1 MQSKS
6 SRGVQLADV
15 SAAADEL
22 LSEGLRPTI
31 ERVRMKMG
39 RGSPNTVAPMLE
51 TWFTGLGKRL
61 GFAPQGEEGKG
72 VPAEVREAIESVW
85 KTALSASVSQVEA
98 SQSANVAKL
107 VEESQ
112 RLSRVAERL
121 DLREKLTDQR
131 ERAIDLRLT
140 ALQDSLAQSQSDAAS
155 LKVQLDAASL
165 QLREAQNLALLD
177 QQRLAHELEQL
188 RQSSA
193 TSEKRHLDDK
203 NRLLKD
209 VDQERLNVA
218 AVQKSLEKSR
228 QLAASHADA
237 QHRTLAEKQGQME
250 AHLQRIG
257 ELEGSQAELR
267 KQRESLVRELECLRG
282 RLESLTLTKTKARV
296 SQRAKTASKSGSKPK

>member
-1 MQSKS
+1 M
-6 SRGVQLADV
+6 
-15 SAAADEL
+15 
-22 LSEGLRPTI
+22 
-31 ERVRMKMG
+31 
-39 RGSPNTVAPMLE
+39 
-51 TWFTGLGKRL
+51 
-61 GFAPQGEEGKG
+61 
-72 VPAEVREAIESVW
+72 
-85 KTALSASVSQVEA
+85 
-98 SQSANVAKL
+98 
-107 VEESQ
+107 
-112 RLSRVAERL
+112 
-121 DLREKLTDQR
+121 
-131 ERAIDLRLT
+131 
-140 ALQDSLAQSQSDAAS
+140 
-155 LKVQLDAASL
+155 DAASL